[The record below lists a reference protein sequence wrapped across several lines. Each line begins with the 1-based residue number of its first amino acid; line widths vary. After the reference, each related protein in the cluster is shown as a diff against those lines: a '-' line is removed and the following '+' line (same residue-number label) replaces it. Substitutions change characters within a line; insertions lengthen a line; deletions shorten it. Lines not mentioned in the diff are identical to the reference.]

1 MFKHIENI
9 GTKILMFFSFV
20 FSILN
25 VQKIDTFDQNLD
37 LENFLD
43 FFQDRILREGMRNSD
58 GGSHLTNDRTH
69 PNRNPFFGT
78 FSIA

>member
-9 GTKILMFFSFV
+9 GAKILMFFSFV

-43 FFQDRILREGMRNSD
+43 FFQDRILRDGYSQGREFLDSEPNS
-58 GGSHLTNDRTH
+58 SFHLQTQ
-69 PNRNPFFGT
+69 
-78 FSIA
+78 